1 MATPPRE
8 TAPSG
13 GDSTA
18 ADSAPTGAGVLTG
31 GAGAPSSTSPS
42 ALTAIG
48 AVAGPVANTTRPT
61 SPMVY
66 GDTWNAPM
74 SAAFTPL
81 SSPTPG
87 HVPPSHD
94 LLLWLLGSG
103 HGSFDSSS
111 ASGSSAHGSLFA
123 DLSKPPLW
131 TRSSRRLAPGTV
143 PDPDEVFFSITEQPG

>member
-8 TAPSG
+8 TAPSA
-13 GDSTA
+13 GDSA
-18 ADSAPTGAGVLTG
+18 AAGSAPTGVGVLTG
-31 GAGAPSSTSPS
+31 SAGAPSSTSPS
-42 ALTAIG
+42 ALTATG
-48 AVAGPVANTTRPT
+48 AVAGPVANTTL
-61 SPMVY
+61 SPVIY
-66 GDTWNAPM
+66 GDSQNAPA

-87 HVPPSHD
+87 HVPPSRD

-123 DLSKPPLW
+123 DLSKPALW
-131 TRSSRRLAPGTV
+131 TQSSRRLAPGTV
-143 PDPDEVFFSITEQPG
+143 PVPDEGFFSITEQPG